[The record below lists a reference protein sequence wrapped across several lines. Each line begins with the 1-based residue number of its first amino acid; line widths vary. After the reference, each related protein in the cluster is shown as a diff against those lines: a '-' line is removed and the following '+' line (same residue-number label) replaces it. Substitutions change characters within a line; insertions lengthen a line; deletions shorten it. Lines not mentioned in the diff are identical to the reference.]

1 MQDRVPLYPGRVKL
15 TPVSG
20 QTDLYDMERADQPTV
35 EGTPLNKATFLT
47 DAVAA
52 LYGLSGNTA
61 TINDVL
67 SILTKAALLNSNESA
82 ITNMDG
88 DELLTIPGVRIA
100 TGSYVGTGTYGAD
113 NPCTLTFD
121 FAPQVVMLV
130 MGEVNNGQTNYYANG
145 GICTISLSSLPV
157 DFQRYYGFC
166 YDDQR
171 KQYSY
176 GKKSTDEKSISWYNT
191 NSAAGQINSSDY
203 TVYYLAIG

>member
-121 FAPQVVMLV
+121 FTPRIVFFDASEADHDEWVTPYIWGALYFV
-130 MGEVNNGQTNYYANG
+130 YR
-145 GICTISLSSLPV
+145 
-157 DFQRYYGFC
+157 RYQLTRTSFC
-166 YDDQR
+166 Y
-171 KQYSY
+171 S
-176 GKKSTDEKSISWYNT
+176 STNGSTLSWYT
-191 NSAAGQINSSDY
+191 TKGTADQINSDGQTY
-203 TVYYLAIG
+203 RYLIIG